1 MDHTRE
7 VWTIPKAAQRC
18 SVTRMTMW
26 RWVKSGLIKASV
38 TPGGH
43 YRIRRRDLED
53 FLIKNKM
60 TDLSGQASSGR
71 RILVVD
77 DEAMVRKVLFR
88 TLSKLDFEVETV
100 SDGFEA
106 GVRTIRFQPDL
117 IILDLVMTG
126 MDGFEVCRY
135 IKQDPATANIRI
147 LVLTGCN
154 TSHELQ
160 QALDAGADDFL
171 VKPVKLEIL
180 LEKIKKLVSREEA
193 EQKVVENGTGS

>member
-53 FLIKNKM
+53 FIIKNKM

-77 DEAMVRKVLFR
+77 DESMVRKVLYK

-117 IILDLVMTG
+117 IILDLVMPG
-126 MDGFEVCRY
+126 MDGFEVCRF

-147 LVLTGCN
+147 LVLTGYN

-193 EQKVVENGTGS
+193 EKKAVDYGTGA